1 MSILSAGENK
11 RAMMGWE
18 EARGVSRVG
27 PVGLWAGVSACP
39 QAMGSQGRVYPNL
52 PHKYICVNTDLSFFP
67 FFFLFFNGDNIKHT
81 ILTTCNCTVQQ
92 HQVHSHCCATSTTI
106 RLLNVSRS

>member
-27 PVGLWAGVSACP
+27 PVGLWAGVSALSSGHGEP
-39 QAMGSQGRVYPNL
+39 GEGLSQFASQI
-52 PHKYICVNTDLSFFP
+52 HMC
-67 FFFLFFNGDNIKHT
+67 
-81 ILTTCNCTVQQ
+81 Q
-92 HQVHSHCCATSTTI
+92 H
-106 RLLNVSRS
+106 

>member
-1 MSILSAGENK
+1 
-11 RAMMGWE
+11 MGWE